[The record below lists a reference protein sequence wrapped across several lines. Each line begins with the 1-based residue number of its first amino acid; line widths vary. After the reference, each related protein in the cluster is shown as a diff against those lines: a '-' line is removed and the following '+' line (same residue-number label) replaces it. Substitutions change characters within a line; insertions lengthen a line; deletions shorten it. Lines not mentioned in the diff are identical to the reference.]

1 MKPIGEDE
9 QRELHKKLI
18 ERAKQLR
25 LIENNDESEEDDWF
39 WETDT
44 RMGN

>member
-1 MKPIGEDE
+1 MKPIGEEE

-25 LIENNDESEEDDWF
+25 LIEQDDGEDEFDEWADGF
-39 WETDT
+39 V
-44 RMGN
+44 GK